1 MPTPDLATPRV
12 PEPPVRRSRFGLGVV
27 LSVVAIPG
35 AIVTAWLIV
44 AVYAIGMSDCVDF
57 DAGGRCGAFVEFI
70 LISGGLWIGYTVAGA
85 IGALTDSVPVALAAG
100 IVLTLVVAYLYLSGV
115 PQASSEMSERF
126 RGCLNGVPNWWPWF
140 FPH

>member
-1 MPTPDLATPRV
+1 M
-12 PEPPVRRSRFGLGVV
+12 SRFGLGVL

-44 AVYAIGMSDCVDF
+44 AVYANGMSDCVDF
-57 DAGGRCGAFVEFI
+57 DAGDRFGVFVEFI
-70 LISGGLWIGYTVAGA
+70 LISGGLWIAYTVAGA
-85 IGALTDSVPVALAAG
+85 VGALADSVPVALAAG
-100 IVLTLVVAYLYLSGV
+100 IVVTLVVTYVYLSGV

-126 RGCLNGVPNWWPWF
+126 RDCLSGVPNWWPWF